1 MSPQFTQSPTPAST
15 EAITTRSPPDTLAG
29 SGASSLDE
37 EKKKGPHSYE
47 TTLEADEVSIE
58 ALHVYDDEKLRD

>member
-1 MSPQFTQSPTPAST
+1 MSTTTHHPTAATPIDISPA
-15 EAITTRSPPDTLAG
+15 DTLAG

-37 EKKKGPHSYE
+37 DKKGDRAFA
-47 TTLEADEVSIE
+47 TTLEADEVSIT